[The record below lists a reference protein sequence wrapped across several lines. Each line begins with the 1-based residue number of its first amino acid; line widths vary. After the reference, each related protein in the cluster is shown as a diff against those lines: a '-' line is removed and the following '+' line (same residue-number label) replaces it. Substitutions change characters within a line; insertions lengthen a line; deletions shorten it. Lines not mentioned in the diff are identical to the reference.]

1 MIKEKLVIEDAYIER
16 AHRMGNTNKTSLRAI
31 IANVSSFKW
40 KQSFFLLPKS

>member
-1 MIKEKLVIEDAYIER
+1 MIKEKLEIEDAYIER
-16 AHRMGNTNKTSLRAI
+16 ALRMGNTNKLRAI